1 MYEWSDGGKTALP
14 IFPESHP
21 AVKRIV
27 PVVLAVALFM
37 ENMDSTVI
45 ATSLATIAE
54 DIGTNPIALKLAL
67 TSYYVSLATFIP
79 ISGRIAD
86 RFGARFVFQCAIAVF
101 MLGSLA
107 CAISSSL
114 EAFVAARFLQGV
126 GGAMMTPVGRL
137 LLVRAA
143 DKSDLVTAMAWFSIP
158 AMVGPLI
165 GPPIG
170 GAISTYADWRW
181 IFLINLPIGLIG
193 IVMSQKV
200 LPYVEPVATI
210 RFDWPGFAIS
220 ALACSGLVFG
230 MSIISL
236 PALPPIFGFTLAAGG
251 VAFALL
257 YIRHAR
263 RSPDPLLHLSLLK
276 IDTLRASITGGGL
289 FRIGTGALPFLLPL
303 MLQLGFGYTPFE
315 SGLVSAATVGG
326 AMAMKLMARP
336 LLRRFGFR
344 TALMSTAVLGGASVA
359 VIGFYRPDMPL
370 VLLLVLLLVG
380 GFFRSLFFTST
391 NALAFAD
398 VPPARAVDATA
409 MLAAFQQV
417 AIATGVAL
425 AGGILEAGVVMRG
438 GVLPVPADF
447 TVAFIAAGC
456 VTIAAFFCF
465 RSLPASAGSEI
476 SGRR

>member
-101 MLGSLA
+101 MLVSLA

-158 AMVGPLI
+158 AMV
-165 GPPIG
+165 
-170 GAISTYADWRW
+170 
-181 IFLINLPIGLIG
+181 
-193 IVMSQKV
+193 
-200 LPYVEPVATI
+200 
-210 RFDWPGFAIS
+210 
-220 ALACSGLVFG
+220 
-230 MSIISL
+230 
-236 PALPPIFGFTLAAGG
+236 
-251 VAFALL
+251 
-257 YIRHAR
+257 
-263 RSPDPLLHLSLLK
+263 
-276 IDTLRASITGGGL
+276 
-289 FRIGTGALPFLLPL
+289 
-303 MLQLGFGYTPFE
+303 
-315 SGLVSAATVGG
+315 
-326 AMAMKLMARP
+326 
-336 LLRRFGFR
+336 
-344 TALMSTAVLGGASVA
+344 
-359 VIGFYRPDMPL
+359 
-370 VLLLVLLLVG
+370 
-380 GFFRSLFFTST
+380 
-391 NALAFAD
+391 
-398 VPPARAVDATA
+398 
-409 MLAAFQQV
+409 
-417 AIATGVAL
+417 
-425 AGGILEAGVVMRG
+425 
-438 GVLPVPADF
+438 
-447 TVAFIAAGC
+447 
-456 VTIAAFFCF
+456 
-465 RSLPASAGSEI
+465 
-476 SGRR
+476 

>member
-1 MYEWSDGGKTALP
+1 
-14 IFPESHP
+14 
-21 AVKRIV
+21 VKRIV

-79 ISGRIAD
+79 ISGRVAD
-86 RFGARFVFQCAIAVF
+86 RFGARFIFQCAIVVF

-107 CAISSSL
+107 CALSSSI
-114 EAFVAARFLQGV
+114 EAFVAARFLQGM

-143 DKSDLVTAMAWFSIP
+143 NKSDLVTAMAWFSIP

-200 LPYVEPVATI
+200 LPYVEPIATI
-210 RFDWPGFAIS
+210 RFDWPGFVIS
-220 ALACSGLVFG
+220 GLACSGLVFG
-230 MSIISL
+230 LSVISL
-236 PALPPIFGFTLAAGG
+236 PALPPIIGFTLAAVGML
-251 VAFALL
+251 FALL

-276 IDTLRASITGGGL
+276 VDTLRASITGGGL

-370 VLLLVLLLVG
+370 ILLLVLLLVG

-398 VPPARAVDATA
+398 VPPPRAGDATA

-417 AIATGVAL
+417 SIATGVAM
-425 AGGILEAGVVMRG
+425 AGGILEAGVVLRG

-456 VTIAAFFCF
+456 VTVAALFCF

>member
-1 MYEWSDGGKTALP
+1 MRTSQ
-14 IFPESHP
+14 
-21 AVKRIV
+21 IV
-27 PVVLAVALFM
+27 PLVVATALFM
-37 ENMDSTVI
+37 ENTDSTVI
-45 ATSLATIAE
+45 ATALPAIAQSLNE
-54 DIGTNPIALKLAL
+54 DPIALKLAL
-67 TSYYVSLATFIP
+67 TAYLVSLAIFIP
-79 ISGRIAD
+79 ISGWMAD
-86 RFGARFVFQCAIAVF
+86 RFGARTVFRVALGVF
-101 MLGSLA
+101 MAGSLA
-107 CAISSSL
+107 CAASGSL
-114 EAFVAARFLQGV
+114 LGFVAARFLQGI
-126 GGAMMTPVGRL
+126 GGAMMVPVGRL
-137 LLVRAA
+137 VILRSVPKAE
-143 DKSDLVTAMAWFSIP
+143 LVTALAYLTIP
-158 AMVGPLI
+158 ALI
-165 GPPIG
+165 GPILGPPLG
-170 GAISTYADWRW
+170 GLITTWLDWRW

-336 LLRRFGFR
+336 LLRR
-344 TALMSTAVLGGASVA
+344 
-359 VIGFYRPDMPL
+359 
-370 VLLLVLLLVG
+370 
-380 GFFRSLFFTST
+380 
-391 NALAFAD
+391 ALAASSS
-398 VPPARAVDATA
+398 VSSSPRRVHAAKPRKAIPAA
-409 MLAAFQQV
+409 M
-417 AIATGVAL
+417 AIG
-425 AGGILEAGVVMRG
+425 
-438 GVLPVPADF
+438 PW
-447 TVAFIAAGC
+447 
-456 VTIAAFFCF
+456 
-465 RSLPASAGSEI
+465 
-476 SGRR
+476 